1 MIPFAETLGELLA
14 FRARENAA
22 QTVYRFLPDGERES
36 HSLTFARLDLEVRAL
51 ASRLAE
57 HAAPGERALILA
69 PDSGDF
75 IRAFLACQY
84 AGVIAVPI
92 YPPMP
97 FDARRGTAN
106 LRAIA
111 QDCAPRVV
119 LFAGPDGYERFIR
132 DNSPELA
139 ALTWIGAG
147 EAGKD
152 RTGFRPVP
160 ADPAGISFLQYTSGS
175 TASPKG
181 VMVSHRAL
189 LAQERLLHE
198 IGGFS
203 QDSIIVSW
211 LPLFHD
217 MGLIGNVLLALYAGC
232 QAVLMPPL
240 TFVQQPVRWLRAIST
255 YRATVSGGP
264 NFAYELC
271 VRRVPE
277 QERQGLDLS
286 SLRVAFNG
294 AEPVRASTL
303 EAFTAA
309 YAPHGLDPRALY
321 PCYGLAE
328 VTLMATGSP
337 VGGGPV
343 MLDAH
348 LGELQEGRLVT
359 GGGHRIVGSGRPG
372 PRRRLEIVDPETCLP
387 VRPGHVGEIWVA
399 GPDVTDGYWGRP
411 QETAEVFGARLADTF
426 EGPFLRTGDLGV
438 VHDGELFV
446 SGRLKDLII
455 VGGRNHYPQDLEA
468 TAETAH
474 PMVRRGC
481 VVAFGDAPLVVVAEV
496 KPGTT
501 EEQLAQVGPAV
512 RTAVASGHG
521 VQVDEVVL
529 IAAGTMP
536 KTSSGKLQRRACR
549 AAYESGTLTAA
560 APAPQLEGAS

>member
-1 MIPFAETLGELLA
+1 
-14 FRARENAA
+14 
-22 QTVYRFLPDGERES
+22 
-36 HSLTFARLDLEVRAL
+36 
-51 ASRLAE
+51 
-57 HAAPGERALILA
+57 
-69 PDSGDF
+69 
-75 IRAFLACQY
+75 
-84 AGVIAVPI
+84 
-92 YPPMP
+92 MP
-97 FDARRGTAN
+97 FDARRGTAS

-111 QDCAPRVV
+111 QDCAPTVV
-119 LFAGPDGYERFIR
+119 LFAGPGGYERFIR
-132 DNSPELA
+132 DSSPELA

-147 EAGKD
+147 EVDESRAG
-152 RTGFRPVP
+152 FLPVP

-181 VMVSHRAL
+181 VMVGHRAL

-198 IGGFS
+198 IGDFS
-203 QDSIIVSW
+203 QDSVIVSW

-240 TFVQQPVRWLRAIST
+240 TFVQQPVRWLRAISA

-271 VRRVPE
+271 VRRVPV
-277 QERQGLDLS
+277 QDRQGLDLS
-286 SLRVAFNG
+286 SLRAAFNG

-309 YAPHGLDPRALY
+309 YAPHGFDPRALY

-343 MLDAH
+343 TLDVHLDA
-348 LGELQEGRLVT
+348 LQEGRLVP

-411 QETAEVFGARLADTF
+411 QESAEVFGARLTGTS

-455 VGGRNHYPQDLEA
+455 VGGRNHYPQDLES

-481 VVAFGDAPLVVVAEV
+481 VAAFGDAPLVVVAEV
-496 KPGTT
+496 KPAVT

-512 RTAVASGHG
+512 RTAVAAGHG
-521 VQVDEVVL
+521 VQVDKIVL

-560 APAPQLEGAS
+560 VPAPQLEGAS

>member
-14 FRARENAA
+14 FRARENASD
-22 QTVYRFLPDGERES
+22 TVYRFLPDGEHES
-36 HSLTFARLDLEVRAL
+36 HALTFARLDLEVRAL

-57 HAAPGERALILA
+57 HAGPGERALILA
-69 PDSGDF
+69 PDSADF

-111 QDCAPRVV
+111 QDCAPKLVI
-119 LFAGPDGYERFIR
+119 FAGPDGYARFIA
-132 DNSPELA
+132 DSSPEIA
-139 ALTWIGAG
+139 ALEWIQADDVDGTRAAFQPVAAG
-147 EAGKD
+147 
-152 RTGFRPVP
+152 P
-160 ADPAGISFLQYTSGS
+160 ADISFLQYTSGS

-198 IGGFS
+198 VGDFS
-203 QDSIIVSW
+203 QDSVIVSW

-232 QAVLMPPL
+232 QAVILPPL
-240 TFVQQPVRWLRAIST
+240 AFIQQPIRWLRAIST

-271 VRRVPE
+271 VRRVPV
-277 QERQGLDLS
+277 QDRQDLDLS
-286 SLRVAFNG
+286 SLRIAFNG

-309 YAPHGLDPRALY
+309 YAPHGFDARAHY

-328 VTLMATGSP
+328 CTLMATGSP
-337 VGGGPV
+337 VGAGAV
-343 MLDAH
+343 TLDVHLDA
-348 LGELQEGRLVT
+348 LQEGRLVT
-359 GGGHRIVGSGRPG
+359 GGGHRVVGSGRPG
-372 PRRRLEIVDPETCLP
+372 RHRLLEIVDPETCLP
-387 VRPGHVGEIWVA
+387 VRPGHVGEIWIA
-399 GPDVTDGYWGRP
+399 GPDVTEGYWGRP
-411 QETAEVFGARLADTF
+411 KETEEVFGARLTDTF
-426 EGPFLRTGDLGV
+426 EGPFLRTGDLGT

-468 TAETAH
+468 TAESAH
-474 PMVRRGC
+474 PLVRRGC
-481 VVAFGDAPLVVVAEV
+481 VIAFGDSPLVVVAEV
-496 KPGTT
+496 RPEVT
-501 EEQLAQVGPAV
+501 EEQLARIGPAV
-512 RTAVASGHG
+512 RTAIAGAHG
-521 VQVDEVVL
+521 VQVDEVAL
-529 IAAGTMP
+529 ITAGTMP

-549 AAYESGTLTAA
+549 AAYESGALTAA
-560 APAPQLEGAS
+560 RAALQLEGAP

>member
-22 QTVYRFLPDGERES
+22 KVVYRFLPDGERES

-57 HAAPGERALILA
+57 KAAPGERALILA
-69 PDSGDF
+69 PDPADF
-75 IRAFLACQY
+75 VRAFLACQY
-84 AGVIAVPI
+84 ADVIAVPI

-97 FDARRGTAN
+97 FDKRRGTSN

-111 QDCAPRVV
+111 QDCAPRTII
-119 LFAGPDGYERFIR
+119 FAGPDGYERFIA
-132 DNSPELA
+132 DSSPEIA
-139 ALTWIGAG
+139 ALEWIRADEIDEGRA
-147 EAGKD
+147 
-152 RTGFRPVP
+152 GFRPVP

-175 TASPKG
+175 TSSPKG

-198 IGGFS
+198 VGEFS
-203 QDSIIVSW
+203 TDSVIVSW

-217 MGLIGNVLLALYAGC
+217 MGLIGNVLLAVYAGC
-232 QAVLMPPL
+232 EAVLMPPL
-240 TFVQQPVRWLRAIST
+240 TFVQQPIRWLRAIST

-264 NFAYELC
+264 NFAYDLC

-277 QERQGLDLS
+277 QDRRGLDLS
-286 SLRVAFNG
+286 SLRIAFNG
-294 AEPVRASTL
+294 AEPVRAGTL

-309 YAPHGLDPRALY
+309 YAPHGFDPGALY

-343 MLDAH
+343 TLDVHLDA
-348 LGELQEGRLVT
+348 LQEGRLVT
-359 GGGHRIVGSGRPG
+359 GGGHRVVGSGRPG

-411 QETAEVFGARLADTF
+411 DESAEVFGARLTDTF

-438 VHDGELFV
+438 VHEGELFV

-468 TAETAH
+468 TTEQAH
-474 PMVRRGC
+474 PLIRRGC
-481 VVAFGDAPLVVVAEV
+481 VTAFGDAPLVVVAEV
-496 KPGTT
+496 KPGAD
-501 EEQLAQVGPAV
+501 EEEFARIGPAV
-512 RTAVASGHG
+512 RAAVSAGHG
-521 VQVDEVVL
+521 VQVDDVVL
-529 IAAGTMP
+529 IEAGTMP

-549 AAYESGTLTAA
+549 AAYESGALTPA
-560 APAPQLEGAS
+560 APALQLEGTP

>member
-22 QTVYRFLPDGERES
+22 KTVYRFLPDGERES

-69 PDSGDF
+69 PGSADF

-92 YPPMP
+92 FPPMP
-97 FDARRGTAN
+97 FDARRGTSN

-111 QDCAPRVV
+111 QDCAPGVV

-139 ALTWIGAG
+139 ALTWIGAD
-147 EAGKD
+147 EADEG
-152 RTGFRPVP
+152 RTGFSPVP

-198 IGGFS
+198 IGDFS
-203 QDSIIVSW
+203 QDSVIVSW

-232 QAVLMPPL
+232 EAVLMPPL
-240 TFVQQPVRWLRAIST
+240 TFVQQPVRWLRAISA

-277 QERQGLDLS
+277 QDRQGLDLS

-309 YAPHGLDPRALY
+309 YAPHGFDARALY

-337 VGGGPV
+337 VGGGPRH
-343 MLDAH
+343 A
-348 LGELQEGRLVT
+348 GRAPRRAA
-359 GGGHRIVGSGRPG
+359 GGPAGHRRRSPH
-372 PRRRLEIVDPETCLP
+372 RRL
-387 VRPGHVGEIWVA
+387 RPSRPTAPA
-399 GPDVTDGYWGRP
+399 GDRGPGDVPPGTARPRGR
-411 QETAEVFGARLADTF
+411 
-426 EGPFLRTGDLGV
+426 DLG
-438 VHDGELFV
+438 
-446 SGRLKDLII
+446 
-455 VGGRNHYPQDLEA
+455 
-468 TAETAH
+468 
-474 PMVRRGC
+474 
-481 VVAFGDAPLVVVAEV
+481 
-496 KPGTT
+496 
-501 EEQLAQVGPAV
+501 
-512 RTAVASGHG
+512 
-521 VQVDEVVL
+521 
-529 IAAGTMP
+529 
-536 KTSSGKLQRRACR
+536 RRAR
-549 AAYESGTLTAA
+549 RDRRLLGQAGGDRGGLRRPPDRQLRGAV
-560 APAPQLEGAS
+560 PAHR